1 MRDEQLFID
10 GELVDMDEDTNITL
24 NIRSNL
30 FTDLSKIVSNNS
42 YTIKLPKTVRN
53 QRIIE
58 HADLPSC
65 ETDYPRKFHQ
75 GRYFR
80 NGIEIVPDAKVALI
94 SVSDTIEM
102 AMTWGNI
109 TVLQGIVENDKS
121 LNELEDDDYHIIWE
135 KAISDY
141 EDADPFIV
149 SRMNLGIRNYDEV
162 NYVHPS
168 VRVPWLL
175 ERIAADNDLE
185 FSFPNQDV
193 KDFIDRLIVPLL
205 TRNGASYENYATTLS
220 VSYDNGEVHGYNL
233 SGFYRGDYSNEM
245 WQMVEKDSNDGYYD
259 LYKGMKML
267 RPNIQL
273 RVSGTFDFTYANPG
287 VDSPR
292 FVMYR
297 VKDDVV
303 EEVLG
308 ADCLNVVKN
317 SETSYHVYFDF
328 EEESIALNA
337 DDVIYI
343 AFSNCGWV
351 TSSSTGFHIGLT
363 PYVEEVV
370 PKGVNGSD
378 GYYPIISNLPD
389 IKQVDFLKSIA
400 YMTGTF
406 ACVTNNVLT
415 FVSVDDL
422 IANKSMAMDWTKKVV
437 ATFKDNKP
445 NNITYTLDDFAQ
457 HNNYKWKEED
467 GLRGNYDYYLSVEN
481 TTLDYERDVV
491 TMPFAATD
499 TMLGEAYIPMY
510 EYNGEETVGTLSS
523 VEPRILMEYD
533 NAGKSKAMFADL
545 AWDNLIETFYK
556 SYQQLIRK
564 PVIITEKI
572 EISDIELREID
583 VTVPVYLAQ
592 YGRYYA
598 IISIKAENT
607 GICECKLLQMEV

>member
-1 MRDEQLFID
+1 MRNEQLYID
-10 GELVDMDEDTNITL
+10 GELVDMDEETNVTL

-53 QRIIE
+53 QRIIG

-65 ETDYPRKFHQ
+65 DTDYPRKFHK

-135 KAISDY
+135 KSVSDY
-141 EDADPFIV
+141 QDADPFIV

-175 ERIAADNDLE
+175 ERIAADNGLE
-185 FSFPNQDV
+185 LSFPSQDV
-193 KDFIDRLIVPLL
+193 KGFIDRLIVPLL
-205 TRNGASYENYATTLS
+205 TRNGASYEEYATTLS
-220 VSYDNGEVHGYNL
+220 VRYDNGEVHGYNL
-233 SGFYRGDYSNEM
+233 SGLYRGDYSNDM

-273 RVSGTFDFTYANPG
+273 RVHGVFDFTYANPG

-317 SETSYHVYFDF
+317 SDTSYHVYFEF
-328 EEESIALNA
+328 EEESVALSA
-337 DDVIYI
+337 GDVIYI

-351 TSSSTGFHIGLT
+351 TSANTGFHISVT

-389 IKQVDFLKSIA
+389 VKQVDFLKCIA

-406 ACVTNNVLT
+406 ACVTGNVLT

-422 IANKSMAMDWTKKVV
+422 VANKGKAMDWTKKVV
-437 ATFKDNKP
+437 ATFKENKP
-445 NNITYTLDDFAQ
+445 KNITYTLENFAQ
-457 HNNYKWKEED
+457 HNNYKWKEDTVSGYYD
-467 GLRGNYDYYLSVEN
+467 GYLSVEN
-481 TTLDYERDVV
+481 TTLDYERDVA
-491 TMPFAATD
+491 TMPFAASD
-499 TMLGEAYIPMY
+499 TMMGEAYIPMY
-510 EYNGEETVGTLSS
+510 EYSGEETVGTLSS
-523 VEPRILMEYD
+523 VEPRILQEVD
-533 NAGKSKAMFADL
+533 NAGKSKASFWDL
-545 AWDNLIETFYK
+545 AWANLIDTYYK

-564 PVIITEKI
+564 PVVITEKV
-572 EISDIELREID
+572 EVSDVELREID
-583 VTVPVYLAQ
+583 VTIPVYLAQ